1 MIHDSR
7 NMNRAKL
14 IPVLAF
20 VCVLTG
26 SSVVL
31 GETHLFSSGLDAKAV
46 QEKRENYPA
55 RLKAVEEYRKK
66 QAERYGQADAPTRVA
81 ILQETRKHLET
92 ALLQDVF
99 PAWYGTDWAF
109 SGISTKPG
117 EGSIACGYFVST
129 CLTQVGFKVSRTKLA
144 QQASQGIIE
153 TFMAKS
159 ERDIF
164 AGGKT
169 MEFIKGYLKKKGD
182 GLYIVGLDS
191 HVGFVS
197 VLGDDMAFIHSSYY
211 EPDSFVVAEKIDSKN
226 PLSDSKYRVFGK
238 ILSDDM
244 ILGWLT
250 QREYPV
256 KTNP

>member
-1 MIHDSR
+1 MIHCLR
-7 NMNRAKL
+7 TMNRGKS
-14 IPVLAF
+14 IPILAFACVLA
-20 VCVLTG
+20 G
-26 SSVVL
+26 SSFVL
-31 GETHLFSSGLDAKAV
+31 GETNLYSIGLDEKAV
-46 QEKRENYPA
+46 QEKRVKYPD
-55 RLKAVEEYRKK
+55 RLKALEEYRKK
-66 QAERYGQADAPTRVA
+66 QAERYGQADAPTRAA
-81 ILQETRKHLET
+81 ILQETRKHLEI

-109 SGISTKPG
+109 SGTSTKPG

-159 ERDIF
+159 ERDVF
-164 AGGKT
+164 AGGKS

-197 VLGDDMAFIHSSYY
+197 VSGDDMAFIHSSYY
-211 EPDSFVVAEKIDSKN
+211 EPDSFVVAEKIDTKN

-256 KTNP
+256 KTN